1 MKKRILIVDDEPDIC
16 SLFKMI
22 LEQNNEF
29 TVHSFTDP
37 LLALRNFKDNFY
49 DLLIVDIKMPEMD
62 GLDFYR
68 EIKKIDNKVKL
79 CFITASEKYYEQ
91 FRKEIY
97 DPLLGE
103 SSFIQ
108 KPIANEDLLKLVNTM
123 IKDKDNDA
131 TNITMK

>member
-16 SLFKMI
+16 SLFTMV

-103 SSFIQ
+103 SYFIQ